1 MSEKVVSILKDAI
14 GYFGFLEPHFP
25 AAKGQKEQY
34 VKMLEQYQPQNW
46 RTNCIFYGVQYFMI
60 KLVVC

>member
-34 VKMLEQYQPQNW
+34 VKMLEQYQPQN
-46 RTNCIFYGVQYFMI
+46 
-60 KLVVC
+60 